1 MGEVNVLWAAL
12 ITVAA
17 TAVAVTAMLFVR
29 RRAPDGGWFTNGDR
43 AAGVFGVL
51 ATGFS
56 VLLGFLIF
64 LAFESYDQSRSGAET
79 EALTVAQQIETAQR
93 LPEADAL
100 SGQLVCYARWVISDE
115 WPRLED
121 GSLGEEI
128 NPWGVALFETV
139 NRVEPGTASEEAAYG
154 KWLDQTSDRETARQD
169 RIHGAVGVIP
179 TPLWI
184 VVFFITAV
192 IFVYLLFFADSGEPA
207 AAQGLLMGSVVA
219 VVVSMMLLLGFLDSP
234 FHSGIGGVQPT
245 AMRRTLEIIDEDMAA
260 TGQNVTFPCDELGRP
275 A

>member
-1 MGEVNVLWAAL
+1 MNIVWAVL
-12 ITVAA
+12 TVVGA
-17 TAVAVTAMLFVR
+17 TAIAVTAMLLVR
-29 RRAPDGGWFTNGDR
+29 QRAPDGGWFTNGDR

-115 WPRLED
+115 WPRLEA

-128 NPWGVALFETV
+128 NPWGVAMFETL
-139 NRVEPGTASEEAAYG
+139 NRVEPSTPSEEASYG
-154 KWLDQTSDRETARQD
+154 KWLDQTSDREVARQD

-179 TPLWI
+179 SPLWI
-184 VVFFITAV
+184 VVFFISV
-192 IFVYLLFFADSGEPA
+192 IIFVYLLFFADRGEPA

-219 VVVSMMLLLGFLDSP
+219 VVVSMLLLLGFLDDP
-234 FHSGIGGVQPT
+234 FHSNIGGVQPT
-245 AMRRTLEIIDEDMAA
+245 AMRRTLEIIDEQIAA
-260 TGQNVTFPCDELGRP
+260 VGLDITFPCDASGRP